1 MDDGAAPPPGEQAAI
16 DRVTQLIRSG
26 HERRYAPSI
35 RPMLRGQHAKAHGSV
50 RAEFTVAADLPAELR
65 HGLFAEPRT
74 YRAWVRF
81 SSSAPGP
88 RLRSDRKRDAHGMAI
103 KVLGVEGPKVLEAE
117 RDATT
122 QDFVL
127 VNSRAFFCRN
137 PQEYVELAARADEG
151 RLLRFFL
158 GWNPARWRVRLLVN
172 LLVATQQTVHNP
184 LRIRYWSQTPSALGP
199 SVVKYSATP
208 RGGVPDRKPGARG
221 DDYLEEAIR
230 EQLAG
235 GDAVFDF
242 MVQLQGDPERMP
254 VDDPTVRWSER
265 ASPFRTVATIRIP
278 SQDFAS
284 DAQKAFVENL
294 SFTPWHSLPAHRP
307 LGGINRVRRAVYEE
321 ISTLRRRANG
331 APPEEP
337 TGDEPF

>member
-26 HERRYAPSI
+26 HERDYAPDV
-35 RPMLRGQHAKAHGSV
+35 RPMLRAQHAKAHGFV
-50 RAEFTVAADLPAELR
+50 RAEFTVAADVPAELR

-81 SSSAPGP
+81 SSSAAGP
-88 RLRSDRKRDAHGMAI
+88 RLRSDRKRDAHGMAV

-137 PQEYVELAARADEG
+137 PEEYVELASRVDEG

-158 GWNPARWRVRLLVN
+158 GWNPARWRLRLLVN
-172 LLVATQQTVHNP
+172 LLVATQRAVHNP
-184 LRIRYWSQTPSALGP
+184 LAIRYWSQTPSALGP
-199 SVVKYSATP
+199 LVVKYSARP
-208 RGGVPDRKPGARG
+208 RGGARNRRPASPT
-221 DDYLEEAIR
+221 DNHLEEVMR
-230 EQLAG
+230 EQLAA
-235 GDAVFDF
+235 GDAAFDF
-242 MVQLQGDPERMP
+242 MVQVQGDPKRMP
-254 VDDPTVRWSER
+254 VDDPSVRWSER

-278 SQDFAS
+278 SQDFTS
-284 DAQKAFVENL
+284 KSQRAFAENL

-307 LGGINRVRRAVYEE
+307 LGGMNRVRRVVYEE

-331 APPEEP
+331 AALEEP